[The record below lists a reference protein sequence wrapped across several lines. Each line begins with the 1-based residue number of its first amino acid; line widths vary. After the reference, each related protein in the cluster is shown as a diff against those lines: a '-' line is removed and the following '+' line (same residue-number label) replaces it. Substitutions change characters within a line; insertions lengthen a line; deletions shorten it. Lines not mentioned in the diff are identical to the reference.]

1 MTRTPSRVSSL
12 QSYYAARAGE
22 YDRVYLKPE
31 RQSDLRQIEQWL
43 PSVLAGAAVL
53 EVACGTGYWT
63 QFIAPVASAVV
74 ALDSSPETLRIAKER
89 VTAPNVEF
97 HVGDAYA
104 LPRFARR
111 FSAAFAGF
119 WFSHVPLERQREF
132 LLGLNSALAPGARVV
147 LLDNLFVAGSSSAI
161 VDQDAGGNT
170 YQRRSLSDGSIHRV
184 LKNFPTEA
192 QLHALMRAGLGDA
205 PVYRRWE
212 HYWALEY
219 RVPAPDRLRRAD
231 DAQSWPDSP
240 QERE

>member
-1 MTRTPSRVSSL
+1 VSCL
-12 QSYYAARAGE
+12 QSYYAARASE

-43 PSVLAGAAVL
+43 PSVLAGATVL

-63 QFIAPVASAVV
+63 RFIAPVASAVV

-89 VTAPNVEF
+89 VTAPNTEF
-97 HVGDAYA
+97 HIGDAYA
-104 LPRFARR
+104 LPRFGRS

-119 WFSHVPLERQREF
+119 WFSHVPVERQGEF

-161 VDQDAGGNT
+161 IEQDVGGNT
-170 YQRRSLSDGSIHRV
+170 YQSRSLSDGSIHRV

-192 QLHALMRAGLGDA
+192 QLHALAQGGLGEA
-205 PVYRRWE
+205 SAYRRWQY
-212 HYWALEY
+212 YWALEY
-219 RVPAPDRLRRAD
+219 RVPEP
-231 DAQSWPDSP
+231 
-240 QERE
+240 